1 MEGKGGGKQEVDHF
15 LRKTPKEHKIV
26 QRWREEEKVEEQEVR
41 PGRPEMEDEERE
53 VMLDLVRVTETAAL
67 RAGRFMGMGNK
78 EAADQAAVDGMRGML
93 DLVNI
98 NGIVVIGEGEK
109 DKAPMLY
116 IGERVGKGGTRE
128 PLDIAVD
135 PVEGTRLVAQGLP
148 NAMSVLVAAS
158 RGSLAAIPAFYMN
171 KIAVGPAAAG
181 YIDIEAPVRENL
193 RVVAARLRRKVRDL
207 TVAILDRPR
216 HEKLI
221 AEVRECGARI
231 KLIMDGDVS
240 AGLATALPDTGVD
253 MLMGIGGATEGVLTA
268 AALKCLGGEIQAKVW
283 YPSPEEA
290 ARAAAQGIDLD
301 KVYTTED
308 LAKGNSIIF
317 VATGITDG
325 ELLRGVRYYGDK
337 AITHSV
343 AMRARTRTV
352 RFIETHH
359 DLRYKTLRSK
369 RRQREMSV

>member
-1 MEGKGGGKQEVDHF
+1 MVS
-15 LRKTPKEHKIV
+15 
-26 QRWREEEKVEEQEVR
+26 RETLVVE
-41 PGRPEMEDEERE
+41 DTERE

-67 RAGRFMGMGNK
+67 RAGRWMGMGNK

-93 DLVNI
+93 DLVKI
-98 NGIVVIGEGEK
+98 DGVVVIGEGEK

-116 IGERVGKGGTRE
+116 VGERVGRGDGLE
-128 PLDIAVD
+128 QVDIAVD

-148 NAMSVLVAAS
+148 NAMSVLVAAA
-158 RGSLAAIPAFYMN
+158 RGSLASIPAYYMH

-181 YIDIEAPVRENL
+181 YIDINASVRENL

-231 KLIMDGDVS
+231 KLIPDGDVS
-240 AGLATALPDTGVD
+240 AGLATALEETGVD
-253 MLMGIGGATEGVLTA
+253 LLMGIGGATEGVLTA
-268 AALKCLGGEIQAKVW
+268 AALKCLGGEIQARVW
-283 YPSPEEA
+283 YPTVEQALRAEEE
-290 ARAAAQGIDLD
+290 GVDLK
-301 KVYTTED
+301 KVYRTDD
-308 LAKGNSIIF
+308 LASGESIIF

-325 ELLRGVRYYGDK
+325 ELLRGVRYYGEK

-359 DLRYKTLRSK
+359 NLKFKTLRSK
-369 RRQREMSV
+369 KRQREMSV